1 MALSHSTPAPTDVGP
16 RRQPRAWR
24 DPALVALAALAAQAI
39 LLLPVP
45 LIIRAIAA
53 LTLML
58 LPGIPAA
65 ALLLRGQGATWAER
79 GALAFG
85 AGFAVMIVGG
95 LALAYLPGPLDR
107 RVALV
112 GVDALL
118 VVLLG
123 AWLGASKDRGRTTK
137 DQKETLQRSTTLAP
151 RSLVLGQALLIA
163 ALVLTG
169 ALRLTHLGYAE
180 FQGDEARAMLMA
192 NGLQQ
197 GRDDVLWLHKK
208 GPAEVLLPALMGAA
222 AGGIDEATARLPF
235 AVAGVATVLALGAL
249 GWRMF
254 GPESSR
260 LCPRSSAANS
270 EEGRHGR
277 LPLRDAVLGVWVG
290 ALAAWALALDG
301 FFQGFARIVQYQ
313 SLVVLLSIVGVWAA
327 WRYYADGRL
336 RWLLLGAALI
346 AAGTLGHYEAVFAL
360 VPLAFLFGRRWWVAR
375 VSRVGDEGRHG
386 SDEGRHGGLPLRDG
400 LLAAGM
406 FAAVAAFFY
415 VPFALN
421 PHFAETVTYILDR
434 RIGASGGDKAG
445 PLYNSLPDYF
455 ARATFYNSTWW
466 MLFMVVGLVAVLG
479 WLGWRV
485 FGPRLQPPLPEGEGG
500 GEGLSDDRGQRTK
513 DQGHDPN
520 GNYLVRHWSL
530 VIGLVAAAWP
540 AVAVVVAGLA
550 GGALQ
555 VGRLNLASLLFLPL
569 GLWLLARRLGDNVK
583 TALIWFLPPFLVAG
597 FLVQKPHTHFYT
609 MWPGLAL
616 LVAFGLATLWVGG
629 GSWRGGWLRST
640 VAVIALVVALLQVG
654 YLWTVFVGHQPEYKR
669 VYPASRNPLYPA
681 VYGDNAPRGGYFGFP
696 YRAGWGVV
704 ARLFETGALQGTY
717 DSNEEPLITGWYT
730 RGAPRCAADPQYYI
744 VAQNVQDEVKIP
756 LSRIERDY
764 HLFGVVDVDGIA
776 KLRIYSRDPVDA
788 PRRFTLA
795 DSVRL
800 NPRGTQGFPIGQA
813 LDVPAPQVTTDATFG
828 PARLLGYEID
838 RRTVKPGEAVAIT
851 LFWEAMARPPTNW
864 SVFVH
869 VSDDTLRGQSDGYP
883 ACGAR
888 PTSRW
893 QRGDLIVDSHS
904 VRIDPA
910 TPPGQYPLRVGLY
923 DSGSGQ
929 RVPASG
935 ADTAGD
941 HATLGAITVRP

>member
-1 MALSHSTPAPTDVGP
+1 MASSHSTATLTDIGP
-16 RRQPRAWR
+16 RRRPRAWR
-24 DPALVALAALAAQAI
+24 DPALVALAALAAQAC
-39 LLLPVP
+39 LFLPVP
-45 LIIRAIAA
+45 LIVRASAA

-79 GALAFG
+79 GALALG
-85 AGFAVMIVGG
+85 IGVALMVGGG
-95 LALAYLPGPLDR
+95 LALTYLPGPLDR
-107 RVALV
+107 RVVLL

-118 VVLLG
+118 VVLLVG
-123 AWLGASKDRGRTTK
+123 WGWRATRDPGFRTP
-137 DQKETLQRSTTLAP
+137 DQAETLQRGTTIGPSTF
-151 RSLVLGQALLIA
+151 VVGQALLVA
-163 ALVLTG
+163 ALLVTAL
-169 ALRLTHLGYAE
+169 LRLTHLGYAE
-180 FQGDEARAMLMA
+180 FQGDEARALLMA

-235 AVAGVATVLALGAL
+235 AVAGVAAVLALGAL

-254 GPESSR
+254 GPPFQDT
-260 LCPRSSAANS
+260 LM
-270 EEGRHGR
+270 
-277 LPLRDAVLGVWVG
+277 GVWGG

-301 FFQGFARIVQYQ
+301 FFEGFARIVQYQ
-313 SLVVLLSIVGVWAA
+313 SLVALLSIVGVWAA

-360 VPLAFLFGRRWWVAR
+360 VPLAFLFGRRWWLAR
-375 VSRVGDEGRHG
+375 AARAGN
-386 SDEGRHGGLPLRDG
+386 EGRHGGLPLRDG
-400 LLAAGM
+400 VLAAGV

-434 RIGASGGDKAG
+434 RIGAGGDSAG
-445 PLYNSLPDYF
+445 PLHNSLPDYF

-479 WLGWRV
+479 WLGWRA
-485 FGPRLQPPLPEGEGG
+485 FGPARG
-500 GEGLSDDRGQRTK
+500 GLSLPG
-513 DQGHDPN
+513 
-520 GNYLVRHWSL
+520 V
-530 VIGLVAAAWP
+530 VAAAWP
-540 AVAVVVAGLA
+540 AVAVVVTGLA
-550 GGALQ
+550 GSALQ
-555 VGRLNLASLLFLPL
+555 MGRLHLAVLLFLPL
-569 GLWLLARRLGDNVK
+569 GLWLLARRLGDDVK

-616 LVAFGLATLWVGG
+616 LVAFGLATLWVGRG
-629 GSWRGGWLRST
+629 TWRGGWLRWMVVVV
-640 VAVIALVVALLQVG
+640 VAVVALLQAG
-654 YLWTVFVGHQPEYKR
+654 YLWTVFVEHQPEYKR
-669 VYPASRNPLYPA
+669 VYPVSRSPLYPA
-681 VYGDNAPRGGYFGFP
+681 VYGNDAPRGGYFGFP

-704 ARLFETGALQGTY
+704 ARLFETGVLQGTY
-717 DSNEEPLITGWYT
+717 NSNEEPLITGWYT
-730 RGAPRCAADPQYYI
+730 RGASRCAADPQYYI
-744 VAQNVQDEVKIP
+744 VAQNVQDEERIP
-756 LSRIERDY
+756 LTSIERDY
-764 HLFGVVDVDGIA
+764 HLLGVVDADGVA

-788 PRRFTLA
+788 VRRFTLA

-800 NPRGTQGFPIGQA
+800 NPTGTQGFPIGQA
-813 LDVPAPQVTTDATFG
+813 LDVPAPQVTTDAAFG

-838 RRTVKPGEAVAIT
+838 RRSVKPGESVAIT
-851 LFWEAMARPPTNW
+851 LFWEATARPPTNW

-888 PTSRW
+888 PTSTWR
-893 QRGDLIVDSHS
+893 RGDLIVDSHS

-941 HATLGAITVRP
+941 HATLGTITVRP